1 MGVAASENFI
11 SIGIILFCNFIFL
24 FLKVFPVIQVNF
36 VTCSVCF
43 LLSCL
48 LLMCTWCPVY
58 LLILVHEETTILVD
72 GSDSNVCGTFQEK
85 KNWLVLSFC
94 WGEHLW
100 RKMQWEHIKLCIQIF
115 MPVRL
120 TVLKLWK
127 CFGSSCLLLGISCVS
142 ACSNYLM
149 GERRKGRL
157 LSSWRSYH
165 NLVVI
170 IFATYFYCINNLR
183 LSLEVLVCVQCSV

>member
-24 FLKVFPVIQVNF
+24 FLKVFPVIQANF

-58 LLILVHEETTILVD
+58 LLILVHRETTILVD

-85 KNWLVLSFC
+85 KKLTCPFILLRRASLKKDAMGAYQVMHTNFYACQAQSSETVKMFWLILFAF
-94 WGEHLW
+94 GN
-100 RKMQWEHIKLCIQIF
+100 ILCF
-115 MPVRL
+115 
-120 TVLKLWK
+120 
-127 CFGSSCLLLGISCVS
+127 
-142 ACSNYLM
+142 
-149 GERRKGRL
+149 
-157 LSSWRSYH
+157 
-165 NLVVI
+165 
-170 IFATYFYCINNLR
+170 
-183 LSLEVLVCVQCSV
+183 SLF